1 MSVTS
6 GLRERGWL
14 PFSGS
19 GTQITHMIASTLSST
34 DPETVLNLLQFVP
47 VHMPG
52 YTSTIM
58 ETTWITQDSVLQIP
72 AVKLSGIVRLAE
84 ALMALIFLLKH
95 LLRMELGE
103 AMVEKRNAE
112 FITKSKTM
120 WRQFL
125 T

>member
-1 MSVTS
+1 
-6 GLRERGWL
+6 
-14 PFSGS
+14 
-19 GTQITHMIASTLSST
+19 
-34 DPETVLNLLQFVP
+34 
-47 VHMPG
+47 MPG
-52 YTSTIM
+52 YTSTIT
-58 ETTWITQDSVLQIP
+58 ETMWITQDSLLQIP

-84 ALMALIFLLKH
+84 AQMALIFLLKH

>member
-6 GLRERGWL
+6 GLREGGWL
-14 PFSGS
+14 PFRGS
-19 GTQITHMIASTLSST
+19 GTQITHMRASALSST

-58 ETTWITQDSVLQIP
+58 ETMWITQDSLLQIP

-84 ALMALIFLLKH
+84 ALMALILLLKH
-95 LLRMELGE
+95 LLRMESGE
-103 AMVEKRNAE
+103 AVVEKRNAE
-112 FITKSKTM
+112 FISKSKTM